1 MNISDEMIAAMAV
14 AVIAE
19 ESGITADRLRIVSF
33 KKVKQSPLEAYIEE
47 NNISYKKYQL
57 GDR

>member
-19 ESGITADRLRIVSF
+19 ECGITADRLRIVSF